1 MKRFA
6 ALFLIL
12 LLVFMLAACGNG
24 EQQEADPPVQ
34 QETETTENQED
45 SGTDT
50 AGDASQ
56 SIVVYFSGTGNTKQV
71 AETMAAA
78 LGTKTLEIVPE
89 EPYTEADLNYNDDDC
104 RANREMQDDH
114 ARPGIDGDLSEVS
127 EYETIYLGYPIWW
140 GTAPRIIQTFMESY
154 DLSGKTVYTFCT
166 SGGSGIDQSV
176 SDLKDAYQEVNI
188 ADGHRFSRND
198 TQETIQAWLESL
210 K

>member
-1 MKRFA
+1 MKRIVT
-6 ALFLIL
+6 LIL
-12 LLVFMLAACGNG
+12 GILLMCFFVACGNG
-24 EQQEADPPVQ
+24 AQQEADPPVQ
-34 QETETTENQED
+34 QETETTENQGD
-45 SGTDT
+45 SATDT

-78 LGTKTLEIVPE
+78 LGTKALEIVPE

-104 RANREMQDDH
+104 RANQEMQDEN
-114 ARPGIDGDLSEVS
+114 ARPGIGSDLSEVS
-127 EYETIYLGYPIWW
+127 EYETVYLGYPIWW
-140 GTAPRIIQTFMESY
+140 GTAPRIIQTFMDSY

-176 SDLKDAYQEVNI
+176 SDLKETYQEVNI
-188 ADGHRFSRND
+188 AGGHRFSRND
-198 TQETIQAWLESL
+198 TQETIQAWLDSL

>member
-1 MKRFA
+1 MMKRIFT
-6 ALFLIL
+6 LIL
-12 LLVFMLAACGNG
+12 SILLMCFFVACENG
-24 EQQEADPPVQ
+24 E
-34 QETETTENQED
+34 NQGD
-45 SGTDT
+45 GGTDI

-78 LGTKTLEIVPE
+78 LGTKTLEIVPK
-89 EPYTEADLNYNDDDC
+89 EPYTEADLNYNDDGC

-188 ADGHRFSRND
+188 AGGHRFSRND
-198 TQETIQAWLESL
+198 TQETIQEWLDSL

>member
-1 MKRFA
+1 MMKRIVT
-6 ALFLIL
+6 LIL
-12 LLVFMLAACGNG
+12 SILLMCFSIACGNG
-24 EQQEADPPVQ
+24 ENRGDG
-34 QETETTENQED
+34 
-45 SGTDT
+45 GTDI

>member
-1 MKRFA
+1 MKRIFT
-6 ALFLIL
+6 LIL
-12 LLVFMLAACGNG
+12 GILLMCFFVACGNG
-24 EQQEADPPVQ
+24 E
-34 QETETTENQED
+34 NQED
-45 SGTDT
+45 GGTDI
-50 AGDASQ
+50 ASDASQ

-166 SGGSGIDQSV
+166 SGGSSIDQSV
-176 SDLKDAYQEVNI
+176 SDLKDAYREVNI

-198 TQETIQAWLESL
+198 TQETIQAWLDSV